1 MNSRVKPLWLALHL
15 PCLPLEAN
23 LPLSSPSAVV
33 EQGRVLL
40 GDQAARRAGVES
52 GMGIAASRM
61 LAPAI
66 ALIARDRPRETSALQ
81 TLACWAGN
89 LTPRVS
95 LVPDTLLLEVGSC
108 LRLFGGL
115 EAVVS
120 LAREGVQAQ
129 HYSVEV
135 AAAPTP
141 LGAQWLAQ
149 ARTQALCSD
158 QTTLRQQLE
167 TLPVE
172 VLPHK
177 AAEALRR
184 FGITTLAAV
193 VRLPSAALARRIGRE
208 VVRLIAQALGDQPD
222 PRPDFV
228 FPERFAL
235 SLELPAT
242 VEYATALLFAARRLI
257 FALAGWLSAR
267 QAGVREIVLQLQ
279 HRHTV
284 TDVVL
289 RFADLTADGSR
300 FERVLRERLE
310 RFTLQAPVES
320 LLLTATQVV
329 PRPHRNQALFEAA
342 QDTADAIGNL
352 LERLSARLGEKQVYA
367 IATHDDHR
375 PECATQA
382 ASLFGKVNSGITP
395 GIPPVLPRPLWLL
408 EKPELLSY
416 IQGRPCRCGPLTLLA
431 GPERIEAG
439 WWDTRAS
446 RTDVRRDYFI
456 ARSADA
462 RWLWIYR
469 ECQAP
474 GRWFLQG
481 FFA

>member
-1 MNSRVKPLWLALHL
+1 M
-15 PCLPLEAN
+15 
-23 LPLSSPSAVV
+23 V
-33 EQGRVLL
+33 EQGRILL
-40 GDQAARRAGVES
+40 GDQAAQRAGVES
-52 GMGIAASRM
+52 GMGIAAARM

-66 ALIARDRPRETSALQ
+66 ALIARDRPGEVSALHS
-81 TLACWAGN
+81 LACWAGQ

-95 LVPDTLLLEVGSC
+95 LSSDTLLLEVGSC

-120 LAREGVQAQ
+120 LAREGIQAQ
-129 HYSVEV
+129 HYRVEL

-149 ARTQALCSD
+149 ARRQALCPD
-158 QTTLRQQLE
+158 HAALRRQLE

-172 VLPHK
+172 VLPAQ
-177 AAEALRR
+177 AAAALRR
-184 FGITTLAAV
+184 FGMATLAET
-193 VRLPSAALARRIGRE
+193 VRLPSAALARRIGRDA
-208 VVRLIAQALGDQPD
+208 VRLIAQAVGEQPD

-228 FPERFAL
+228 FPEQFAL

-242 VEYATALLFAARRLI
+242 VEHATALLFAARRLI

-267 QAGVREIVLQLQ
+267 QAGVREIVLQLR
-279 HRHTV
+279 HRHAV

-289 RFADLTADGSR
+289 RFADLVADGSR

-310 RFTLQAPVES
+310 RLTLQAPVES
-320 LLLTATQVV
+320 LSLTATQVV
-329 PRPHRNQALFEAA
+329 QRPQRNQTLFEAD
-342 QDTADAIGNL
+342 QDTCDAIGHL

-367 IATHDDHR
+367 ITTHDDHR
-375 PECATQA
+375 PECATRSVSTS
-382 ASLFGKVNSGITP
+382 ASLFDKASP
-395 GIPPVLPRPLWLL
+395 AASPALPRPLWLL
-408 EKPELLSY
+408 EKPELLPF
-416 IQGRPCRCGPLTLLA
+416 IRGRPCRGGPLTLLA

-439 WWDTRAS
+439 WWDTRAD

>member
-1 MNSRVKPLWLALHL
+1 MNSNVKPLWLALHL

-33 EQGRVLL
+33 EQGRILL
-40 GDQAARRAGVES
+40 GDQAAQRAGVES
-52 GMGIAASRM
+52 GMGIAAARM
-61 LAPAI
+61 LVPAI
-66 ALIARDRPRETSALQ
+66 ALVARDRARETSALQ

-89 LTPRVS
+89 LTPRLS
-95 LVPDTLLLEVGSC
+95 LTPDTLLLEIGSC

-115 EAVVS
+115 EVMVP
-120 LAREGVQAQ
+120 LAKEGVQAQ
-129 HYSVEV
+129 HYSVEI

-149 ARTQALCSD
+149 ARTQALCPDEASM
-158 QTTLRQQLE
+158 RQKLAM
-167 TLPVE
+167 LPVDI
-172 VLPHK
+172 LPHK
-177 AAEALRR
+177 AAVTLRR
-184 FGITTLAAV
+184 FGITTLAEAA
-193 VRLPSAALARRIGRE
+193 RLPSAALARRIGRE
-208 VVRLIAQALGDQPD
+208 AVRLIAQALGEQPD

-257 FALAGWLSAR
+257 SALAGWLSAR
-267 QAGVREIVLQLQ
+267 QAGVREIMLQLR

-310 RFTLQAPVES
+310 RLTLQAPVES

-329 PRPHRNQALFEAA
+329 QRPHRNQTLFEAA
-342 QDTADAIGNL
+342 QDTRDAIGNL
-352 LERLSARLGEKQVYA
+352 LERLSARLGEKQVYG
-367 IATHDDHR
+367 IAPHDDHR
-375 PECATQA
+375 PEHATRS
-382 ASLFGKVNSGITP
+382 ASLFGKSS
-395 GIPPVLPRPLWLL
+395 PVAPSALPRPLWLL
-408 EKPELLSY
+408 DKPESLSDV
-416 IQGRPCRCGPLTLLA
+416 QGRPYRCGPLTLLA

-446 RTDVRRDYFI
+446 RMDVRRDYFI